1 MLSSDRNFTNNIK
14 TIHGGAEF
22 KGSITETP
30 YASGNNTPW
39 NKDPFT
45 LTSTFACSL
54 AFASNCNIASMGCC
68 VKCKEWVICANYK
81 QKLQTNKKTHSGN
94 GP

>member
-1 MLSSDRNFTNNIK
+1 MLSSDRNFTNSIK
-14 TIHGGAEF
+14 TIPGGVEF
-22 KGSITETP
+22 KGSISETP

-39 NKDPFT
+39 SKCPFT
-45 LTSTFACSL
+45 LASTFASAF

-68 VKCKEWVICANYK
+68 VKCKEWVTYENYK
-81 QKLQTNKKTHSGN
+81 QKCEKTHSEN